1 MELFYFLLVF
11 YVTSGADAYFINT
24 LNIRFIDIG
33 LISLLLVAMFI
44 KDRDVEIPS
53 SSIIFFI
60 FMIAFITIYTLLGT
74 VNSSIIVGFTYY
86 KLVLKNLFIFL
97 ISSMAFMQFNR
108 RKFIFILITNG
119 ILISFLIINDW
130 VNHLHL
136 LNNATYF
143 YRSSSI
149 LGNPNI

>member
-1 MELFYFLLVF
+1 
-11 YVTSGADAYFINT
+11 
-24 LNIRFIDIG
+24 
-33 LISLLLVAMFI
+33 
-44 KDRDVEIPS
+44 
-53 SSIIFFI
+53 
-60 FMIAFITIYTLLGT
+60 
-74 VNSSIIVGFTYY
+74 VGFTYY

-149 LGNPNI
+149 LGNPNIAGLTICFFSIPIIYMLFKSFNVQYF